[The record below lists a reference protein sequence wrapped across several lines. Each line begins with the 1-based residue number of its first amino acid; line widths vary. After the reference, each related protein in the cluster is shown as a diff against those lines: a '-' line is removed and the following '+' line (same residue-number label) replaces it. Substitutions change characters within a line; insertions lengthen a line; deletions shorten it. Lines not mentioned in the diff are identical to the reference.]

1 MDICVC
7 LYVTVYAQNSSGT
20 IHKELDKTHFSW
32 VESVG
37 RQVEG
42 RCLTIYIFLYLLNFA
57 PWKYTNYFNNNFK
70 SHSI

>member
-1 MDICVC
+1 MCGGEGMDICVC

-42 RCLTIYIFLYLLNFA
+42 RCLTIYIFFVPFELCPMGIHKLL
-57 PWKYTNYFNNNFK
+57 
-70 SHSI
+70 